1 MTTCCVTRR
10 WTIKLLHL
18 PKRLIVRRPEQAEDP
33 QLTEQQNRIVLQ
45 LIIDR
50 AFMPI
55 LRGEVSIRDST
66 TPGGGWARFD
76 ADHPNMGS
84 LPIHTQL
91 VTVLKG

>member
-18 PKRLIVRRPEQAEDP
+18 PQRPFVRRQEQAEDP
-33 QLTEQQNRIVLQ
+33 QLTEHQNRIVFQ

-55 LRGEVSIRDST
+55 LRGEVSNRDSI

-76 ADHPNMGS
+76 SAHPNMES
-84 LPIHTQL
+84 HPIHTQL
-91 VTVLKG
+91 LTVLKG